1 MSSPVNIICM
11 KWGDKYD
18 ASYVNKLYNMVSRN
32 LIREFRFICLT
43 DNNSGL
49 LSSIESYEIPKLNL
63 PEGIPERGWTK
74 LVTFSKNIFDIKGQ
88 CLFLDLDLIIVDN
101 IDQFFDLHG
110 DFFIIKDFVRKDTTG
125 NSSVYRFEMGKFS
138 DVLENFEKNFKK
150 IRAKFRNEQE
160 YLSDYMLKNH
170 SLKYWP
176 IEWCQSFKKNCVQ
189 KGLKQFFLAPLL
201 PKNAKIIIFHGKPN
215 PPEALKGRSG
225 KWYRKVLPTL
235 WVADHW
241 R

>member
-235 WVADHW
+235 WVAEHW

>member
-74 LVTFSKNIFDIKGQ
+74 LVTFSKNILDIKGQ

-138 DVLENFEKNFKK
+138 DVLDNFEKDFER
-150 IRAKFRNEQE
+150 IRTKYRNEQE
-160 YLSDYMLKNH
+160 YLSDYMKNNH
-170 SLKYWP
+170 SLEYWP
-176 IEWCQSFKKNCVQ
+176 VEWCQSFKKNCVQ
-189 KGLKQFFLAPLL
+189 KGLKQFFLTPHL
-201 PKNAKIIIFHGKPN
+201 PKKAKIIIFHGKPN
-215 PPEALKGRSG
+215 PPEAIEGKSG
-225 KWYRKVLPTL
+225 KWYRRVLPTP
-235 WVADHW
+235 WVAEHW

>member
-110 DFFIIKDFVRKDTTG
+110 DFFIIKDFVRKNTTG
-125 NSSVYRFEMGKFS
+125 NSSVYRFEIGKFS
-138 DVLENFEKNFKK
+138 DVLDNFEKNFEK
-150 IRAKFRNEQE
+150 IRAKYRNEQE
-160 YLSDYMLKNH
+160 YLSDYMKNNH
-170 SLKYWP
+170 SLR
-176 IEWCQSFKKNCVQ
+176 V
-189 KGLKQFFLAPLL
+189 LACRMVS
-201 PKNAKIIIFHGKPN
+201 KF
-215 PPEALKGRSG
+215 
-225 KWYRKVLPTL
+225 
-235 WVADHW
+235 
-241 R
+241 

>member
-18 ASYVNKLYNMVSRN
+18 ASYVNKLYNMVSRT
-32 LIREFRFICLT
+32 LTREFRFTCLT
-43 DNNSGL
+43 DDNSDL
-49 LSSIESYEIPKLNL
+49 LSSIEAHEIPKLNL

-74 LVTFSKNIFDIKGQ
+74 LVTFAKNIFDIKGQ

-101 IDQFFDLHG
+101 IDQLFDLHG

-138 DVLENFEKNFKK
+138 DVLENFEKNFRK

-201 PKNAKIIIFHGKPN
+201 PQNAKIIIFHGKPN

-235 WVADHW
+235 WVAEHW

>member
-1 MSSPVNIICM
+1 MISPVNIICM

-49 LSSIESYEIPKLNL
+49 LSSIESHEIPKLNL

-201 PKNAKIIIFHGKPN
+201 PKDAKIIIFHGKPN

-235 WVADHW
+235 WVAEHW

>member
-138 DVLENFEKNFKK
+138 DVLDNFEKNFKK

-235 WVADHW
+235 WVAEHW